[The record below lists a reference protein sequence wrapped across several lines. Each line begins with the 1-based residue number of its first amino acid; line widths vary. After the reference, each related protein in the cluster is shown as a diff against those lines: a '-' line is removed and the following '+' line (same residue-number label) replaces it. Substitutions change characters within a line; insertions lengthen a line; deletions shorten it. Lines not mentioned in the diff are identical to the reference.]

1 MASLRLRGTLG
12 LDVVVLGN
20 IVGVGLQD
28 TTLCVVLLVSLLLS
42 CVVRDPVV
50 HLGLQLLSY
59 LL

>member
-1 MASLRLRGTLG
+1 MARLRLRGTLG
-12 LDVVVLGN
+12 LDVVVLGDV
-20 IVGVGLQD
+20 VGVGLQG
-28 TTLCVVLLVSLLLS
+28 TTLCVVLLANLLLS